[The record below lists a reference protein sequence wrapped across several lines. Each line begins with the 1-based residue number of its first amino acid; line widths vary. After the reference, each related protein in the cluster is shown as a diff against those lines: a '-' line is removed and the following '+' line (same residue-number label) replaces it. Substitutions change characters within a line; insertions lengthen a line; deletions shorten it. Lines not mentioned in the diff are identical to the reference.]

1 MPRLAIG
8 SYTAAYAA
16 FRAVGDGLSLLDFDS
31 TTGSLALRDVL
42 RDLPNPAYLR
52 PHRGGVLLTV
62 CEAAAGHAA
71 LAWVD
76 VGERLL
82 LRGRLALPGAVP
94 CHVDVDPTGRL
105 AAVACYASG
114 DVLLCALVE
123 DGSPSAVVGATRHE
137 GSSVNPARQAG
148 PHPHAVRF
156 SPAGGFLI
164 VPDLGTDHVWVHT
177 VRDGALG
184 DAPWRWKG
192 PAGSGP
198 RLLLFAPD
206 GRHALLVLEMAS
218 AVCSLRWHDG
228 RLELAQL
235 ASSLRAAHAG
245 ANTASG
251 LRLHPSGRLFAV
263 SNRGAD
269 RIALFSFDPA
279 DGAIALVDEVASGGA
294 KPRDFEFSP
303 CGRWLIAANQDGDNL
318 AVFAVEGE
326 KLRDTGIRHALRSP
340 SCVRFVD

>member
-1 MPRLAIG
+1 MRLVVG

-16 FRAVGDGLSLLDFDS
+16 FRAVGDGLSLFDFDA

-42 RDLPNPAYLR
+42 RDLPNPAYLL
-52 PHRGGVLLTV
+52 PHRDGVLLTA
-62 CEAAAGHAA
+62 CEATVGHAA
-71 LAWVD
+71 LARVD
-76 VGERLL
+76 VGERLV
-82 LRGRLALPGAVP
+82 LRGKLALPGEVP
-94 CHVDVDPTGRL
+94 CHVDVDPAGRF

-114 DVLLCALVE
+114 DVFLCALDE
-123 DGSPSAVVGATRHE
+123 EGEPRAVVGAARHA
-137 GSSVNPARQAG
+137 GSSVHPARQAG
-148 PHPHAVRF
+148 PHPHAARF
-156 SPAGGFLI
+156 SPAGGFLV

-184 DAPWRWKG
+184 DAPWRWKA
-192 PAGSGP
+192 PSGSGP

-228 RLELAQL
+228 RLDLVRL
-235 ASSLRAAHAG
+235 ASSLRASHAG

-269 RIALFSFDPA
+269 RIALFRFDPA
-279 DGAIALVDEVASGGA
+279 DGAIALIDEAASGGA

-303 CGRWLIAANQDGDNL
+303 CGRWLIAANQDGDDL

-326 KLRDTGIRHALRSP
+326 TLRDTGVRHALGSP